1 MSSVCTASIRQK
13 FVHTNTYTFV
23 DCIVNLQVYGLT
35 VDVANTEPPFLALS
49 VAGISALTAYFGVTH
64 KLGLASSSSHSS
76 SQTLLVSGAS
86 GACGLVAGQVLTHY
100 NT

>member
-35 VDVANTEPPFLALS
+35 VEVADTEPPFLALS
-49 VAGISALTAYFGVTH
+49 VAGISAHAIITIVQKRATRRDARAIFSTWQLPR
-64 KLGLASSSSHSS
+64 
-76 SQTLLVSGAS
+76 GARDAES
-86 GACGLVAGQVLTHY
+86 ATV
-100 NT
+100 